1 MSALVKLF
9 KENKYQKKCFCD
21 ELVGKS
27 ASVLSS
33 LVKEK
38 QIDCICCVPSLRSNL
53 VMDFTRRLS
62 DMLKLP
68 FYDLLVKQ
76 HAQQQKEMENSAFQC
91 ANAFS
96 SFSVKEGVEVP
107 KRILLVDDIVDSKW
121 TLTVCGYRLM
131 EQGCQEVYPFA
142 LADSSQNDGG

>member
-1 MSALVKLF
+1 M
-9 KENKYQKKCFCD
+9 
-21 ELVGKS
+21 VGKS
-27 ASVLSS
+27 ARELSP

-53 VMDFTRRLS
+53 VMDFTRRLA
-62 DMLKLP
+62 DTLKLP
-68 FYDLLVKQ
+68 FCDLLVKQ
-76 HAQQQKEMENSAFQC
+76 HAQQQKEMENSAYQC
-91 ANAFS
+91 ANAFT